1 MTMALHL
8 PVLGAREPVS
18 LVRSQGWAVASRCE
32 SEHGVRLVRLGSGL
46 RLLVADAGS
55 PQRCT
60 QVDLHADGAVRVHA
74 TTTPPA
80 LLVSGA
86 DARPLPALP
95 GFAQRARLDSG
106 QRLLVLS
113 SDALDALPVS
123 VAAVLQS
130 LPSRLA
136 GGEPQEVL
144 RALTADLDVGSAVI
158 VVREDA
164 GPRPTARAERPTH

>member
-1 MTMALHL
+1 MTVALQL
-8 PVLGAREPVS
+8 PVLGARERVS
-18 LVRSQGWAVASRCE
+18 LVRSQGWAVASRSE
-32 SEHGVRLVRLGSGL
+32 SAKGVRLTRLSSGL

-55 PQRCT
+55 AHRCT
-60 QVDLHADGAVRVHA
+60 QVDLHADGTVRVHA

-80 LLVSGA
+80 LLVSGT

-136 GGEPQEVL
+136 RGEPQEVL
-144 RALTADLDVGSAVI
+144 RALTADLDAGSAVI
-158 VVREDA
+158 VAREGGA
-164 GPRPTARAERPTH
+164 HAPGAPAE